1 MSNTHAFVVKNGLEV
16 GTSITATGQLTTAGQ
31 TFPASDGSTGQYLTT
46 NGSGALSWGTVTT
59 SFNITD
65 GTTTDSVGGG
75 ETVTFTGGTNITL
88 AVTDNTVTINNDVID
103 SGDITESGNLFF
115 TDTRAVDAVEG
126 HAHLTIDGGT
136 LYVDTSNN
144 YVGIGDTS
152 PQQKLDVAGNI
163 GINGTEVIN
172 ASGTIVGAVADSAM
186 TIGGSLAG
194 VLSNTKMQYANSY
207 SGTPIQGSFFFDSLN
222 AKLKVYTGSAFVD
235 AVPASSGGG
244 GGSTDANSTFRDYS
258 FTLTGTVS
266 SITGVD
272 DHELTAGAFVIGHKY
287 TITSAGNTSF
297 TGIGAADNNVNTV
310 FVATG
315 AGSGTGTA
323 KQTLFYNTANN
334 TSVAVY
340 VNGVKQVYG
349 SGRDFV
355 ATTGTSVNFTY
366 NLGAGDTVDVQ
377 VFELLTNS
385 AYYVKSEVYT
395 KAETNTQVSTALP
408 LAGGTMT
415 GDTLHGDNVK
425 AKFGTGND
433 LEIYH
438 DGNKSYISDVGTG
451 NLILTASNLTVK
463 DAGGTNK
470 YLTTDAS
477 TTATTIYHNNVARLA
492 TTSTGVS
499 VTGSTAH
506 TAGDITNSISGSYKL
521 FGANGTAGN
530 ANYVTYAFEGDNN
543 TGMFSGTADTVKF
556 ATGGSERM
564 RIDSSGNVGIGV
576 TSEAW
581 NANYTAL
588 RLGTRTA
595 LFNTTA
601 GNAETTVLSNNYVNS
616 SSEQH
621 IQTGPASFYQQYNGT
636 HAFQV
641 IPSAAAGAAVS
652 ITNAM
657 TIKNN
662 TNISIPSNTHAVVGV
677 EEALNINCFRDGSG
691 NDYGIFLNG
700 NNSAGTH
707 TSIRFHNNVHGVCG
721 SITHGHNS
729 TAYNT
734 SSDYRLKTDVQP
746 MTGATARLMQLK
758 PCNFEWISS
767 GERVDGFLAHEL
779 GGVIP
784 AAATGTK
791 DAMRDEEYEVTAAT
805 DTEAAVTGTRS
816 VPDMQGIDQSKLVPL
831 LTATIQELIARIE
844 ALENN

>member
-152 PQQKLDVAGNI
+152 PSGKLDVAGNI
-163 GINGTEVIN
+163 MINGSEVIN
-172 ASGTIVGAVADSAM
+172 ASGSIVGAVADSAM
-186 TIGGSLAG
+186 TVGGSLAG
-194 VLSNTKMQYANSY
+194 VLSNTKMQYANAY

-235 AVPASSGGG
+235 AVPASGGGG

-287 TITSAGNTSF
+287 TITAAGNTSF
-297 TGIGAADNNVNTV
+297 TGIGAANNNVGTV

-377 VFELLTNS
+377 VYELLTNS

-408 LAGGTMT
+408 LAGGTLT
-415 GDTLHGDNVK
+415 GDVSHGDNVK

-433 LEIYH
+433 L
-438 DGNKSYISDVGTG
+438 SD
-451 NLILTASNLTVK
+451 
-463 DAGGTNK
+463 
-470 YLTTDAS
+470 
-477 TTATTIYHNNVARLA
+477 
-492 TTSTGVS
+492 
-499 VTGSTAH
+499 
-506 TAGDITNSISGSYKL
+506 
-521 FGANGTAGN
+521 
-530 ANYVTYAFEGDNN
+530 
-543 TGMFSGTADTVKF
+543 
-556 ATGGSERM
+556 
-564 RIDSSGNVGIGV
+564 
-576 TSEAW
+576 
-581 NANYTAL
+581 
-588 RLGTRTA
+588 
-595 LFNTTA
+595 
-601 GNAETTVLSNNYVNS
+601 LS
-616 SSEQH
+616 
-621 IQTGPASFYQQYNGT
+621 
-636 HAFQV
+636 
-641 IPSAAAGAAVS
+641 
-652 ITNAM
+652 
-657 TIKNN
+657 
-662 TNISIPSNTHAVVGV
+662 
-677 EEALNINCFRDGSG
+677 
-691 NDYGIFLNG
+691 
-700 NNSAGTH
+700 
-707 TSIRFHNNVHGVCG
+707 
-721 SITHGHNS
+721 
-729 TAYNT
+729 
-734 SSDYRLKTDVQP
+734 
-746 MTGATARLMQLK
+746 
-758 PCNFEWISS
+758 
-767 GERVDGFLAHEL
+767 
-779 GGVIP
+779 
-784 AAATGTK
+784 
-791 DAMRDEEYEVTAAT
+791 
-805 DTEAAVTGTRS
+805 
-816 VPDMQGIDQSKLVPL
+816 
-831 LTATIQELIARIE
+831 
-844 ALENN
+844 